1 MNDNSSRVPASEAMR
16 KRMSR
21 LHQAL
26 LTLHK
31 ALLDVE
37 SANYEKANGPVS
49 RGLLLQLVMNHE
61 QFAWLRAFS
70 MLIVRIDEVMDA
82 KDPRA
87 TDEDAELLLEQARA
101 LLDPAGL
108 SDESRAKYAAA
119 LAQEASVIRAQ
130 KEAEDVL
137 SGA

>member
-1 MNDNSSRVPASEAMR
+1 
-16 KRMSR
+16 MSR

-26 LTLHK
+26 LNLHK

-49 RGLLLQLVMNHE
+49 RGMLLQLVMNHE

-101 LLDPAGL
+101 LIYPSEGN
-108 SDESRAKYAAA
+108 DESHGKYAAA
-119 LAQEASVIRAQ
+119 LAHEATVISAQ
-130 KEAEDVL
+130 KEAADVL
-137 SGA
+137 AGA